1 MRATIKTATIA
12 CMDDERDRRSEP
24 EDVSPDAAPVEPL
37 DAEADPAAETP
48 ASQALDVSLPV
59 SAAETLDAP
68 QQEADA
74 QDPEA
79 EDAAVGIESAANEA
93 AALGMETTA
102 AEGTEELDDWS
113 QADPEADA
121 AYLRS
126 LVSSEAGDLNAL
138 LDAITS
144 DDAEARRRAFD
155 SVTSVSDAAALRED
169 EERRRAYKPPAY
181 KPSLAV
187 PPPIALKRG
196 HLGSFAPGLI
206 LIGIGAWLTVMTT
219 TNTPVEPLLLAALGV
234 GALAVTLLAQW
245 LGNGRWSR
253 GLLFAALALIMIS
266 ALFALSLQPGGLDL
280 TRGWPLLIAV
290 IGAATIL
297 SAVLARPV
305 DRRLIAPG
313 VLMLIAGLLGTIITN
328 EVFDPELLT
337 AAASLWPAVILIVIV
352 LWLLPL
358 IFRQRD

>member
-1 MRATIKTATIA
+1 ME
-12 CMDDERDRRSEP
+12 DERYRHPEP
-24 EDVSPDAAPVEPL
+24 EDASSDAAPLEPL
-37 DAEADPAAETP
+37 DAEDEPAGEAP
-48 ASQALDVSLPV
+48 ASQELDVPPPV
-59 SAAETLDAP
+59 SAAEAVEMP
-68 QQEADA
+68 EQEVDA
-74 QDPEA
+74 QNLEA
-79 EDAAVGIESAANEA
+79 EEAAVTIESAADEA
-93 AALGMETTA
+93 AAS
-102 AEGTEELDDWS
+102 GTETPPADGGKEQDDWL

-121 AYLRS
+121 AYLQT

-144 DDAEARRRAFD
+144 DDADARRRAFD

-169 EERRRAYKPPAY
+169 EERRRAYKPPTY
-181 KPSLAV
+181 KPNLAV
-187 PPPIALKRG
+187 PPLIALKRG
-196 HLGSFAPGLI
+196 HPGSLAPGLI

-219 TNTPVEPLLLAALGV
+219 TNTPVEPLLLAAVGV
-234 GALAVTLLAQW
+234 GALAITLLAQW
-245 LGNGRWSR
+245 LGNGRWGR
-253 GLLFAALALIMIS
+253 GLLFAALALILTS

-290 IGAATIL
+290 IGAATVL

-313 VLMLIAGLLGTIITN
+313 VLLLIAGLLGTIITN
-328 EVFDPELLT
+328 EVFDPELLA